1 MKFININSPEKAII
15 NNTFNSVSYIDM
27 WISSIVE
34 GYEKVDKVN
43 QFGRREEYTKRYG
56 KKEGEYRMWYSN
68 GQLAFQYYYKDG
80 DLEGEYKLWYENGQ
94 LWNRMLYKGGQPL
107 TTENTLNN
115 PCE

>member
-15 NNTFNSVSYIDM
+15 NESFNSLSYMDI
-27 WISSIVE
+27 WISNIVE
-34 GYEKVDKVN
+34 GYIYEKVDKVN

-68 GQLAFQYYYKDG
+68 GQLGFQYYYKDG

-94 LWNRMLYKGGQPL
+94 LWNRMLYKGGSHSQL
-107 TTENTLNN
+107 KIL
-115 PCE
+115 